1 MRQLEDAMDVFLASC
16 DGAAE
21 PPQDLDEGVSELLRP
36 MLEETADSEPEVSDH
51 LGGSG
56 TARGTMLGDF
66 RIEEEIGRGGM
77 GVVYRATQMSLGRAV
92 ALKVLPAHLTLQP
105 SAIARFRREAQAM
118 ATMEHPGIVRIF
130 AVGEQGNTNYFAMAL
145 VDGCPLSTIVA
156 RLHGQDLGELSGR
169 SVGEAVIAETKT
181 DESVLDQQWR
191 RGYVQT
197 VVELIIQV
205 AEALEHAHRA
215 GIIHRDVKPSNILI
229 RVDGTAV
236 LTDFGL
242 AQDRGLPSM
251 TMTGDFAGTP
261 YYVSPEQALAKRVPL
276 DHRADVFSLGS
287 TLYELLTLQRP
298 FPGDTSHEVLNKIL
312 VKEPPGPDKLNPYLA
327 PDLAAIVLKA
337 LEKDPDRRY
346 LSAASLA
353 EDLRAFLEYRPVQ
366 ARRVSTGRRLL
377 RWVRREPLKALVAL
391 LLILSAPLLVTLGSY
406 MAEVERLASAEREAL
421 RQYDQLSN
429 IVHLEKARAATVG
442 LRPAQPE
449 QLPAFRAWRR
459 EQAEPLV
466 ARLPKLREALA
477 EIRQRVSADNAV
489 SAQPQFAKAEDEF
502 VFQNLSR
509 LIHELEDFETGLMHR
524 MVGQEDWASRVHEL
538 SITRHQD
545 LWAKARDAIRKANG
559 TTASTLYQG
568 QPPLDLKPQ
577 IGLVPIGMNPAT
589 RLWEFY
595 HLRSAGPDPINARI
609 PNPSDYDSKG
619 RLRVGKDTGIVFV
632 LVPGGTF
639 WMGAQSASEEQP
651 NHDPDAEDNEG
662 PVHQV
667 ELEPFFLAR
676 HELTQAQWSRLS
688 WGEQPS
694 NAAGQVSPACPV
706 ESVSWTRCQDLLDLH
721 GLLLPTEAQ
730 WEYACRAG
738 TDTPW
743 WTGRERQSL
752 ADSGP
757 AANLA
762 DRTARQAG
770 LRWSEIAKWPR
781 YRDGHAMY
789 AEVDRLRANPWGFH
803 HIHGNVFEWC
813 RDRYGSYQLPFAK
826 VDGLRQVPP
835 TAANRISRGGSF
847 NFQAGAARSAN
858 RNFVTPSAQFNVL
871 GVRPSR
877 ALQR

>member
-1 MRQLEDAMDVFLASC
+1 MEAFLASC
-16 DGAAE
+16 DGGE
-21 PPQDLDEGVSELLRP
+21 GPPKDLDQSVNELLQP
-36 MLEETADSEPEVSDH
+36 MLEGPVDGEGSDDA
-51 LGGSG
+51 SG
-56 TARGTMLGDF
+56 RTTLGDF
-66 RIEEEIGRGGM
+66 RIEEEIGHGGM

-130 AVGEQGNTNYFAMAL
+130 AVGEQGNANYFAMEL
-145 VDGCPLSTIVA
+145 IDGCPLSKVVA
-156 RLHGQDLGELSGR
+156 RLHDQDLGRLSGR
-169 SVGEAVIAETKT
+169 SVGEVVIAETNT
-181 DESVLDQQWR
+181 DESALDQHWR

-215 GIIHRDVKPSNILI
+215 GVIHRDVKPSNILI
-229 RVDGTAV
+229 RADGTAV

-251 TMTGDFAGTP
+251 TMTGEFAGTP
-261 YYVSPEQALAKRVPL
+261 YYVSPEQAMAKRVPM

-287 TLYELLTLQRP
+287 TLYELLTLRRP

-312 VKEPPGPDKLNPYLA
+312 AKEPPGPDKLNPHLA

-337 LEKDPDRRY
+337 LEKDPNRRY
-346 LSAASLA
+346 STAADLA
-353 EDLRAFLEYRPVQ
+353 EDLRAFLEYRPVR
-366 ARRVSTGRRLL
+366 ARRASTGRRLL

-406 MAEVERLASAEREAL
+406 MAEVERLTSAERKAL

-429 IVHLEKARAATVG
+429 IVRLEKAKAATTK
-442 LRPAQPE
+442 LRPAHPDK
-449 QLPAFRAWRR
+449 LPAFRTWRK

-466 ARLPKLREALA
+466 AQLPKLREDLA
-477 EIRQRVSADNAV
+477 KIT
-489 SAQPQFAKAEDEF
+489 QPQFEKAEDEF

-509 LIHELEDFETGLMHR
+509 LVHELEDFETGLMHR
-524 MVGQEDWASRVHEL
+524 MVEQEDWAGRVYEL
-538 SITRHQD
+538 SIASHQD
-545 LWAKARDAIRKANG
+545 LWAKAHDAIRKADG
-559 TTASTLYQG
+559 TTASTLYQS
-568 QPPLDLKPQ
+568 QPPLDLEPQ

-589 RLWEFY
+589 HLWEFY
-595 HLRSAGPDPINARI
+595 HLRSAGPDPIKARI
-609 PNPSDYDSKG
+609 PNVSDYDSKG
-619 RLRVGKDTGIVFV
+619 RLRVGKETGIVFV

-651 NHDPDAEDNEG
+651 NYDPEAEDNEG
-662 PVHQV
+662 PVHEV

-694 NAAGQVSPACPV
+694 NVAGQVSPACPV

-743 WTGRERQSL
+743 WTGRERQTL
-752 ADSGP
+752 ADGGP

-770 LRWSEIAKWPR
+770 LRWSEIEKWPR

-789 AEVDRLRANPWGFH
+789 AEVDRLRPNPWGFH

-813 RDRYGSYQLPFAK
+813 RDRYGSYELPFAK
-826 VDGLRQVPP
+826 GDGLRQVPA

-847 NFQAGAARSAN
+847 NFSAGAARSAN
-858 RNFVTPSAQFNVL
+858 RNFLAPSARFNVL